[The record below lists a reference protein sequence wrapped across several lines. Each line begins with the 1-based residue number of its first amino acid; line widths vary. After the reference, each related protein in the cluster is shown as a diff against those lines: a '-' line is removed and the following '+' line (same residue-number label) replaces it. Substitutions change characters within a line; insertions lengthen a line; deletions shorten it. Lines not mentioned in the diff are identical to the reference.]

1 MGGVKIL
8 FSLNKLY
15 SHPDKLLE
23 QHLKKVADI
32 CSKNLSLKKLN
43 IDEYLD
49 FNVLRDVSYL
59 IGISHDF
66 GKATSYFQNYL
77 RETDET
83 KRAELRSKP
92 ETHHGFISALF
103 TYYVIKE
110 YLYEKKLLDKKYF
123 QYLPII
129 GFLVV
134 KKHHGNLINALDEV
148 IDFDQKNEEIFLKQI
163 NSIDFGE
170 INLFYKNLFAKI
182 NFEYDCNLFKENIL
196 DSEAIYIYNKL
207 NRYEKKYIRDL
218 SHRGEKLI
226 NNLDEEDTLFYYS
239 ITLLLYSLLL
249 DADKTD
255 AAELEEVKRI
265 DIYENVVDE
274 YMEERFISK
283 NKECKI
289 NAIRNAIYRE
299 VIANINKVDL
309 DKDKLLSINVP
320 TGTGKTLTSLSCA
333 IKLRK
338 KIEEEKGYKARIIY
352 SLPYLSIIDQNFAV
366 FEDVFKL
373 SLKEKYPHSNLLLK
387 HHHLSDVIYTSTHFN
402 KEEFESVSPEDISK
416 DILLIEGWNSEVVVT
431 TFIQLFYSLI
441 SSRNKAI
448 RKFHNIVNSIII
460 LDEVQAIPHY
470 YWVLLNRMISFLAEK
485 FNIYFILIT
494 ATQPLL
500 FNEELKEIKSL
511 ITKKEKYFNA
521 LNRVELMLDL
531 EPICF
536 DKFKEILEKD
546 LLANHDK
553 NFLIVLNTINSSQEI
568 FNFVKELSL
577 ENTKYYYLSTG
588 VVPKARLERIK
599 NSKKKSQ
606 ERKIVISTQLIEA
619 GVDLDVDIVYRDFAP
634 LDSIN
639 QVAGRCNRNF
649 DQKKGTVK
657 IFVLKPEEEKRE
669 FHKSI
674 YDSFIISKTK
684 DTFKEFNRNR
694 IEEKEFLNLSNFYF
708 SKVNQGK
715 ADDKSIE
722 ILEDVKRLNFEKISE
737 FKLIEQDYQKIDI
750 FVELDAE
757 AQGIYRK
764 YQEIKEIENSLERK
778 SEFLRMRKDFYDY
791 VISVPF
797 QYAADLVNDEEIG
810 YISKE
815 EIEQG
820 YYYDQETGFKREKQ
834 SNGGALIC

>member
-1 MGGVKIL
+1 
-8 FSLNKLY
+8 
-15 SHPDKLLE
+15 
-23 QHLKKVADI
+23 
-32 CSKNLSLKKLN
+32 
-43 IDEYLD
+43 
-49 FNVLRDVSYL
+49 
-59 IGISHDF
+59 
-66 GKATSYFQNYL
+66 
-77 RETDET
+77 
-83 KRAELRSKP
+83 
-92 ETHHGFISALF
+92 
-103 TYYVIKE
+103 
-110 YLYEKKLLDKKYF
+110 
-123 QYLPII
+123 
-129 GFLVV
+129 
-134 KKHHGNLINALDEV
+134 
-148 IDFDQKNEEIFLKQI
+148 
-163 NSIDFGE
+163 
-170 INLFYKNLFAKI
+170 
-182 NFEYDCNLFKENIL
+182 
-196 DSEAIYIYNKL
+196 
-207 NRYEKKYIRDL
+207 
-218 SHRGEKLI
+218 
-226 NNLDEEDTLFYYS
+226 
-239 ITLLLYSLLL
+239 
-249 DADKTD
+249 
-255 AAELEEVKRI
+255 
-265 DIYENVVDE
+265 
-274 YMEERFISK
+274 
-283 NKECKI
+283 
-289 NAIRNAIYRE
+289 
-299 VIANINKVDL
+299 
-309 DKDKLLSINVP
+309 
-320 TGTGKTLTSLSCA
+320 
-333 IKLRK
+333 
-338 KIEEEKGYKARIIY
+338 
-352 SLPYLSIIDQNFAV
+352 
-366 FEDVFKL
+366 
-373 SLKEKYPHSNLLLK
+373 
-387 HHHLSDVIYTSTHFN
+387 VIYTSTHFN